1 MTHTTQVDSTAA
13 REAAMSRVQTQDTI
27 LASLA
32 APASKEEVNT
42 SKEVNPK
49 DNQNEEGDQKAVK
62 KTAQERIVELA
73 HKRKEAEAKAEAS
86 ELRAR
91 ELEAQLQAL
100 QAVAQPM
107 EATAKPA
114 RSQFASDD
122 EYIEALT
129 DWKAREAVSKREAEQ
144 LAARQKAEQ
153 EEVARQWDHLQQQA
167 IEAIPDYAEVIGK
180 SEVSIPPYVH
190 QAILESE
197 EGPHIAY
204 FLALHPDEARR
215 IAAMKPLA
223 AIKRIAALERDL
235 AEIEDEPSSK
245 KQSDPPKKSK
255 APEPITPVRSASTA
269 AVAAPAADYQEYKR
283 RRQAA
288 KA

>member
-1 MTHTTQVDSTAA
+1 MTDTTQVDSTAA
-13 REAAMSRVQTQDTI
+13 REAAMSRVQTQDTV

-32 APASKEEVNT
+32 APASQEGAPG
-42 SKEVNPK
+42 SKEQVAK
-49 DNQNEEGDQKAVK
+49 DKPNEEDQKPSK

-91 ELEAQLQAL
+91 ELEARLQAL
-100 QAVAQPM
+100 TATAQPM
-107 EATAKPA
+107 EAAAKPA
-114 RSQFASDD
+114 RAQF
-122 EYIEALT
+122 
-129 DWKAREAVSKREAEQ
+129 
-144 LAARQKAEQ
+144 AARQKAEQ
-153 EEVARQWDHLQQQA
+153 EEVARHWDERQQAA
-167 IEAIPDYAEVIGK
+167 IEAIPDYAEVLGK

-197 EGPHIAY
+197 EGPQIAY
-204 FLALHPDEARR
+204 YLALHPEEARR
-215 IAAMKPLA
+215 IAAMIPLA
-223 AIKRIAALERDL
+223 AIKRVLSLERDL
-235 AEIEDEPSSK
+235 AEPEAEPSDK
-245 KQSDPPKKSK
+245 KPSDPPKKSK

-269 AVAAPAADYQEYKR
+269 AIAAPAADYQEYKR

>member
-1 MTHTTQVDSTAA
+1 MTDTTQVDATAA
-13 REAAMSRVQTQDTI
+13 REAAMSRVQTQDTV

-32 APASKEEVNT
+32 APASKEADKG
-42 SKEVNPK
+42 SKETNADDKP
-49 DNQNEEGDQKAVK
+49 NEGDQKAVK

-100 QAVAQPM
+100 KATAQPM
-107 EATAKPA
+107 EVAAKPA

-153 EEVARQWDHLQQQA
+153 EEVARQWDHRQQQA
-167 IEAIPDYAEVIGK
+167 IEAIPDYAEVLGK
-180 SEVSIPPYVH
+180 SR
-190 QAILESE
+190 SE
-197 EGPHIAY
+197 E
-204 FLALHPDEARR
+204 RR
-215 IAAMKPLA
+215 
-223 AIKRIAALERDL
+223 
-235 AEIEDEPSSK
+235 
-245 KQSDPPKKSK
+245 
-255 APEPITPVRSASTA
+255 V
-269 AVAAPAADYQEYKR
+269 
-283 RRQAA
+283 
-288 KA
+288 